1 MQQTPIQRLINLPDI
16 IQVIAKRLRM
26 ILALT
31 MSAAVISIV
40 YSLFLPNIYTA
51 KTMILP
57 SQEDKG
63 LMSMMLGQ
71 LGGLANMAGAV
82 GTPTTT
88 DLYVSILKSEAVKDP
103 IIDRFRLMEVY
114 KNKYRTNTYKILDN
128 NTVVLAGKKDGII
141 TITVDD
147 KEPKRA
153 AEMADA
159 YVDELGK
166 LAIRLNVTSA
176 GQNRSFLEDRLGK
189 AKVDLAK
196 AEENL
201 KIFQGRNKAVQV
213 NAQAEATIKGVAE
226 MRANLALQEVQL
238 ATYRR
243 QFTESSQEV
252 KNLVTSVNN
261 LRGQLAKLEGGG
273 GNGAIPSVGSVPAI
287 GQEYVRLMRDFK
299 IQESLVESLTKQY
312 ELAKLSE
319 AKDVAPF
326 QVIQKAKAPEWKSK
340 PVRSKIVLTAIFCAL
355 VLSITLAFVL
365 EKIAAMPDAERSRW
379 KGAIASLPY
388 GKRWIGCRDRQEAGF
403 ANTEKS

>member
-1 MQQTPIQRLINLPDI
+1 
-16 IQVIAKRLRM
+16 
-26 ILALT
+26 
-31 MSAAVISIV
+31 
-40 YSLFLPNIYTA
+40 
-51 KTMILP
+51 
-57 SQEDKG
+57 
-63 LMSMMLGQ
+63 
-71 LGGLANMAGAV
+71 
-82 GTPTTT
+82 
-88 DLYVSILKSEAVKDP
+88 
-103 IIDRFRLMEVY
+103 
-114 KNKYRTNTYKILDN
+114 
-128 NTVVLAGKKDGII
+128 
-141 TITVDD
+141 
-147 KEPKRA
+147 
-153 AEMADA
+153 
-159 YVDELGK
+159 
-166 LAIRLNVTSA
+166 
-176 GQNRSFLEDRLGK
+176 
-189 AKVDLAK
+189 
-196 AEENL
+196 
-201 KIFQGRNKAVQV
+201 
-213 NAQAEATIKGVAE
+213 